1 MKKLYYLL
9 FYKLYRFGKTV
20 SDDNWSDW
28 KALLIVEV
36 LNGFI
41 LSTIDISIQ
50 ILFNKSFILDLP
62 KPTFIILF
70 AAFSLLHYY
79 FFLHNNNWKQYIEE
93 FKGYSSGKNNT
104 INFLVFLFILMVLC
118 SLIFAFYQMSLID
131 WSRYR

>member
-9 FYKLYRFGKTV
+9 FYKLYRFWKTV

-79 FFLHNNNWKQYIEE
+79 FFLHNEYWKEYIEE
-93 FKGYSSGKNNT
+93 FKSYSSRKNNT
-104 INFLVFLFILMVLC
+104 IIFLVLLFILMVLG

-131 WSRYR
+131 